1 MSKQFEQL
9 EILYRQ
15 ILVISKEIKELISKS
30 DYDGV
35 LSQEEYKTQLISRV
49 TLAQKTVTLSEEENE
64 IIKNMRAEIAKSE
77 EENLNLMKRLRDST
91 LIELK
96 ALNNQSKITNKYM
109 PPSEPQEGSICDY
122 TSD

>member
-30 DYDGV
+30 DYDGI